1 MADAAFTARATS
13 KAHVYAEIVKLPF
26 AIDDGR
32 YTHDDA
38 AGLVIGLGRS
48 LTGTYNPTAEGRG
61 MKDLLR
67 SSADATTPSALAAIK
82 STDTE
87 TAKTILAKSAAEAGE
102 EQAASSTPETA
113 ITAKITT
120 RADAVDA
127 ADRANILIQAV
138 IGAKEGATNA
148 IVAKVGSGITDAVLL
163 TSDGVHHKS
172 VDEYELFELVNAIMQ
187 AAVRPQIADIRR
199 KFVAYATTEFDFRKL
214 FAHNAAGLRTS
225 AAKLSSYGILSSDN
239 TLAAIILAETDRA
252 AREPFGREIES
263 AMDRI
268 RSRYAYDFAH
278 DASSVVVILR
288 ELAAADGV
296 RDLTLAPAPSA
307 AGATGHA
314 SHAAAAVDAHTARRL
329 VFDEDNTTDESEWTH
344 ASATT
349 DGHETASSVESTR
362 ASKKKARGRER
373 RDKQRA
379 DRADQTVEN
388 NPCKYCRKYKRTARH
403 PHLPEERCYFNKK
416 WKGWR
421 PQYVCAAIKI
431 KFRKKY
437 KFPVALGGTAED
449 ETSDEESK

>member
-26 AIDDGR
+26 ATDDGR

-38 AGLVIGLGRS
+38 TGLVIGLGRS
-48 LTGTYNPTAEGRG
+48 LTGTCNPTAEGRG

-67 SSADATTPSALAAIK
+67 SSADASNPSALAAIK

-87 TAKTILAKSAAEAGE
+87 TAKTILAKSAAEAAE

-113 ITAKITT
+113 ITAEITT

-148 IVAKVGSGITDAVLL
+148 IVAKIGSGITDAVLL

-172 VDEYELFELVNAIMQ
+172 VDEYEKFELVNAIIQ
-187 AAVRPQIADIRR
+187 AAVRPQIANIRR

-225 AAKLSSYGILSSDN
+225 AAKLSSYGILLSDN
-239 TLAAIILAETDRA
+239 TLAAIILAEADQA

-263 AMDRI
+263 AMDHI
-268 RSRYAYDFAH
+268 RALYAYDFAH
-278 DASSVVVILR
+278 DAASVVVILR
-288 ELAAADGV
+288 ELASADAV
-296 RDLTLAPAPSA
+296 RDLTLAPAPST

-314 SHAAAAVDAHTARRL
+314 AATTNVHTARRL
-329 VFDEDNTTDESEWTH
+329 VFDEDDTTDDTEWTH

-349 DGHETASSVESTR
+349 DRHESASFAESTR
-362 ASKKKARGRER
+362 ASRKKTQGRER
-373 RDKQRA
+373 RGKPRVDC
-379 DRADQTVEN
+379 ADQTVEN
-388 NPCKYCRKYKRTARH
+388 NPCKHCRKYKRTARH
-403 PHLPEERCYFNKK
+403 PHLPEARCYLHKK
-416 WKGWR
+416 WKGWL
-421 PQYVCAAIKI
+421 PQYVCAAMGI

-449 ETSDEESK
+449 KTSDEESK